1 MHQSIMHGTGEK
13 DHFLLY
19 IFLNHFQG
27 VSLVLEYAWFLS
39 KQNNNADHSLALATK
54 AYQTSG
60 SQAAVLN
67 ALQPFIEVHCDN
79 PDILINV
86 IISIIHNHRMCKW
99 VLIQAKV

>member
-1 MHQSIMHGTGEK
+1 MHGTGE

-19 IFLNHFQG
+19 IFLNDFQG

-39 KQNNNADHSLALATK
+39 QQTNNADNNLALATK

-60 SQAAVLN
+60 TQVAVLN
-67 ALQPFIEVHCDN
+67 TLQSSIEEHCDD

-86 IISIIHNHRMCKW
+86 IISIIHKHRMCKQ
-99 VLIQAKV
+99 VLIQTKVWSV